1 MEFMF
6 IRPELLWLL
15 VPWFILTSLQFIKNA
30 KHKRSPLIAPHLA
43 NIMLSEGPQKS
54 KSHSPLL
61 IAVFMLIAIICAAGP
76 SFEKQQV
83 PVFQTKQARVVL
95 MDMSYSMYSTDIAPN
110 RLTQAR
116 FKTLDMIDLFKEG
129 DTALVAYAGDAF
141 TVSPLTSDAQTLRNL
156 IPSLSPEIMPSKG
169 SNVLAGLDQSIS
181 LLKQAGY
188 QNGEIVLITDGLDQ
202 DDVDDIRSELKH
214 HTYTLHIYALGT
226 EQGAPIALPEG
237 GFLKD
242 NSGQIVV
249 PKLNVSRL
257 SSLAR
262 SQNGQFA
269 AYSTAAHDLSIFK
282 PQVDNNQLN
291 ETRQSDMLWRID
303 AGHYGLLILLP
314 LALLLIRK
322 TGLTLSL
329 LALMLIPNEQVYA
342 ADWQAWFKN
351 NDQNALSAYQQ
362 EQFSAAGSADNLALK
377 GAALYKQGQFE
388 EAASVLKNT
397 TSAIGQYNYANALAK
412 SGQLEAALEAYDSAL
427 KQDPEFQQA
436 LDNQKLVEDL
446 LKQQQEQD
454 QSQDQQQNQDQ
465 QNSEQQD
472 NEQQDSNKSDQQQ
485 SDKQQGDDQQQS
497 ESEQGKSDSSDP
509 SKEGQNN
516 SPDMQSD
523 TKEPQDE
530 PQEENSAQ
538 AQQGDEQ
545 KGEEDK
551 LTEQEMQA
559 QQQAQQNRQEPEQ
572 SPEGMGEVTAQPL
585 TPEEKEK
592 AQQLSQL
599 LRKVPDDPAILL
611 RNKMQL
617 EAQQRAQQQRR
628 RQGVEKSW

>member
-43 NIMLSEGPQKS
+43 NIMLSEGQQKS

-141 TVSPLTSDAQTLRNL
+141 TVSPLTSDAQTLSNL

-214 HTYTLHIYALGT
+214 HAYTLHIYAVGT

-269 AYSTAAHDLSIFK
+269 AYSTAAHDLTIFK

-291 ETRQSDMLWRID
+291 ETRQSEMLWRID

-362 EQFSAAGSADNLALK
+362 EQFSAAGTADNLALK

-412 SGQLEAALEAYDSAL
+412 SGQLEAALEAYDSVL

-465 QNSEQQD
+465 QNNEQQD
-472 NEQQDSNKSDQQQ
+472 NSKSDQQQ
-485 SDKQQGDDQQQS
+485 SDGEQSDKQSGDDQQQS
-497 ESEQGKSDSSDP
+497 EQNKSDNSDP
-509 SKEGQNN
+509 SKDGQNN

-572 SPEGMGEVTAQPL
+572 SPEGMGEVTTQPL

>member
-1 MEFMF
+1 MEFIF

-15 VPWFILTSLQFIKNA
+15 LPWFILTTVQFA
-30 KHKRSPLIAPHLA
+30 KRAKQKHSPLIAPHLA
-43 NIMLSEGPQKS
+43 NIMLSDAQQQRKT
-54 KSHSPLL
+54 HSPLL
-61 IAVFMLIAIICAAGP
+61 IAVFMLITIICAAGP

-116 FKTLDMIDLFKEG
+116 FKTLDMIELFKEG

-141 TVSPLTSDAQTLRNL
+141 TVSPLTSDAQTLSNL

-202 DDVDDIRSELKH
+202 DDVDDIRSELKSH
-214 HTYTLHIYALGT
+214 AYTLHIYAVGT

-249 PKLNVSRL
+249 PKLNVPRL
-257 SSLAR
+257 SNLAR

-269 AYSTAAHDLSIFK
+269 AYSTAAHDLTVFK
-282 PQVDNNQLN
+282 PQVDNKQLN
-291 ETRQSDMLWRID
+291 ETRQSEMLWRID

-322 TGLTLSL
+322 AGLTLSVM
-329 LALMLIPNEQVYA
+329 ALMLLPNEQVYA
-342 ADWQAWFKN
+342 ADWQTWFKN
-351 NDQNALSAYQQ
+351 TDQNALSAFEQ
-362 EQFSAAGSADNLALK
+362 EQFSAAASADNLALK

-388 EAASVLKNT
+388 EAANVLKNT

-436 LDNQKLVEDL
+436 LDNKKLVEDL
-446 LKQQQEQD
+446 HKQQQE

-465 QNSEQQD
+465 QNNEQQD
-472 NEQQDSNKSDQQQ
+472 NADSDEQQSDGKQ
-485 SDKQQGDDQQQS
+485 SDKQSSDEQQQS
-497 ESEQGKSDSSDP
+497 EQDKSNSSDQNT
-509 SKEGQNN
+509 EGQNN

-523 TKEPQDE
+523 AKEPQDE
-530 PQEENSAQ
+530 QQKQDSAQ
-538 AQQGDEQ
+538 AQQNDEQ
-545 KGEEDK
+545 KGEEDN

-559 QQQAQQNRQEPEQ
+559 QQQAQQNAQKQEQNPEN
-572 SPEGMGEVTAQPL
+572 MGEVTAQPL

-617 EAQQRAQQQRR
+617 EAQQRAQQRR

>member
-6 IRPELLWLL
+6 IRPDLLWLL
-15 VPWFILTSLQFIKNA
+15 LPWLVLTTLQFIRSVKN
-30 KHKRSPLIAPHLA
+30 KHSPLIAPHLA
-43 NIMLSEGPQKS
+43 NIMLSDGKQKS
-54 KSHSPLL
+54 KSHNPVF

-83 PVFQTKQARVVL
+83 PVFQTKQARVIL
-95 MDMSYSMYSTDIAPN
+95 MDMSYSMFSTDITPN

-116 FKTLDMIDLFKEG
+116 FKTLDMIELFKEG

-141 TVSPLTSDAQTLRNL
+141 TVSPLTSDAKTLSNL
-156 IPSLSPEIMPSKG
+156 IPSLSPDIMPSKG
-169 SNVLAGLDQSIS
+169 SNVLAGIDQSIS

-188 QNGEIVLITDGLDQ
+188 QNGEIVLITDGIDQ
-202 DDVDDIRSELKH
+202 SDVDDIRSELKNH
-214 HTYTLHIYALGT
+214 AYTLHIYAVGT

-237 GFLKD
+237 GYLKD
-242 NSGQIVV
+242 SRGQIVV
-249 PKLNVSRL
+249 PKLNVPRL

-262 SQNGQFA
+262 SYNGQFA
-269 AYSTAAHDLSIFK
+269 AYSPVAHDLTIFK
-282 PQVDNNQLN
+282 PQTDNKQIN

-303 AGHYGLLILLP
+303 AGQYGLFFLLP

-322 TGLTLSL
+322 SGLALSL
-329 LALMLIPNEQVYA
+329 LVFVLLPNEQVYA
-342 ADWQAWFKN
+342 ADWQTWFKN
-351 NDQNALSAYQQ
+351 NDQNALSAYKQ

-388 EAASVLKNT
+388 EAANVLKNAP
-397 TSAIGQYNYANALAK
+397 SAIGQYNYANALAK
-412 SGQLEAALEAYDSAL
+412 SGKLEAALEAYDSAL
-427 KQDPEFQQA
+427 KQNPEFQQA
-436 LDNQKLVEDL
+436 IDNKKLVKDLLNQKQE
-446 LKQQQEQD
+446 QQQD
-454 QSQDQQQNQDQ
+454 QNQDQ
-465 QNSEQQD
+465 NQEQQNNEQQD
-472 NEQQDSNKSDQQQ
+472 NQSDQQQ
-485 SDKQQGDDQQQS
+485 SDGKQSDKQSGDEQQQS
-497 ESEQGKSDSSDP
+497 EQDKSNSSNQTN
-509 SKEGQNN
+509 EGQNN

-523 TKEPQDE
+523 TTEPENKQDD
-530 PQEENSAQ
+530 NSAQ
-538 AQQGDEQ
+538 AQQSKEQ
-545 KGEEDK
+545 LGEKDNQ
-551 LTEQEMQA
+551 TEQEMRA
-559 QQQAQQNRQEPEQ
+559 QQQAQQSEQAAEP
-572 SPEGMGEVTAQPL
+572 SPEKMGEVTAQPL